1 MGVSVELRLQWD
13 AFPLSDALGDRD
25 GHRVTVEPI
34 VPTVERLIPFV
45 WVHGVSKAD
54 PDAVFTGPATIE
66 DVETVEENDGSVLY
80 RLSWEPD
87 DSGFLHTLQ
96 ETSATIV
103 SARTSSDEWL
113 CTVRFR
119 DHARVSEFKSLCDRQ
134 GVAVSLRSIDHGIED
149 SVPEGPLTPA
159 QRETL
164 QLAVEHGYFSIPRET
179 TLSELAE
186 KLGVSDQATSE
197 RIRRGVQALLVR
209 RLETPEV
216 AER

>member
-1 MGVSVELRLQWD
+1 MGVSVELRLPWD
-13 AFPLSDALGDRD
+13 EFPLSEAIGDRN
-25 GHRVTVEPI
+25 GHKVTVEPI
-34 VPTVERLIPFV
+34 VPTVERLIPYV
-45 WVHGVSKAD
+45 WIHGVGAPD
-54 PDAVFTGPATIE
+54 PESVFTGPAAVDEIE
-66 DVETVEENDGSVLY
+66 IVEENDGSVLY
-80 RLSWEPD
+80 RLTWTPD
-87 DSGFLHTLQ
+87 ESGFLGGLR
-96 ETSATIV
+96 ETSGAIV
-103 SARTSSDEWL
+103 SARTRSDEWL

-119 DHARVSEFKSLCDRQ
+119 DHSRVSEFKSLCDRG
-134 GVAVSLRSIDHGIED
+134 GVAVSLRSIDHNIED